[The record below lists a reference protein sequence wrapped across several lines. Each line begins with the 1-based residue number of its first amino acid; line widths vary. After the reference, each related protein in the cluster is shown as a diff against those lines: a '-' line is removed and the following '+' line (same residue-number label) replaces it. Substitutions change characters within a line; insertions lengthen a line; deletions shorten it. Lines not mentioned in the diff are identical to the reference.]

1 MALPVGFYG
10 SLQWIGWLSLLDEVA
25 LNHWNTHNMNP
36 YYSRFID
43 VYEENKQRC
52 NEITKDRLNI
62 QYRKN
67 KENKWILF
75 HIKKIISELGL
86 TENELNCLFEKCTAK
101 TEEEQITFLID
112 LKSLIEYKPDND
124 FFIKA
129 CMENLLYSYG
139 FSIKAISQLTGIDE
153 KKYSSCVK

>member
-1 MALPVGFYG
+1 M
-10 SLQWIGWLSLLDEVA
+10 
-25 LNHWNTHNMNP
+25 
-36 YYSRFID
+36 
-43 VYEENKQRC
+43 
-52 NEITKDRLNI
+52 
-62 QYRKN
+62 
-67 KENKWILF
+67 
-75 HIKKIISELGL
+75 
-86 TENELNCLFEKCTAK
+86 FEKCTAK

-153 KKYSSCVK
+153 KNILLVLNDQFILSFEEKYNLACSIFRLINLILSTKNIN

>member
-1 MALPVGFYG
+1 M
-10 SLQWIGWLSLLDEVA
+10 
-25 LNHWNTHNMNP
+25 
-36 YYSRFID
+36 
-43 VYEENKQRC
+43 
-52 NEITKDRLNI
+52 
-62 QYRKN
+62 
-67 KENKWILF
+67 
-75 HIKKIISELGL
+75 
-86 TENELNCLFEKCTAK
+86 FEKCTAK

-153 KKYSSCVK
+153 KNILLVLNDQFILSFEKYNLACSLFRLINLILSTKNIN